1 MNNFTRMTE
10 NMHHPQEPPDSRPVA
25 LIAGATGG
33 VGQQCTFDL
42 IRAGYR
48 VIALSRSDNNL
59 NELSRKAL
67 SAGPADRLKTFRVDV
82 TGALAGQRVRHKV
95 ELELG
100 RLDLLL
106 LSAGI
111 TSNKSTGLTETEV
124 NEVISSNLTGPMLLI
139 DELIPLLLKAEN
151 PYVVSVASRAGK
163 TGFSDKG
170 LYGASKAGLLL
181 YVQSLA
187 SIPALQKIR
196 FTSLCPG
203 WINTEMART
212 GGCQL
217 PAKNLL
223 QPEDI
228 SSLLLWLTAT
238 SPRVRINEIIIE
250 PAQVNR

>member
-1 MNNFTRMTE
+1 MNSFTGTTE
-10 NMHHPQEPPDSRPVA
+10 QAVSDSRPVA

-33 VGQQCTFDL
+33 IGQQCTFDL

-48 VIALSRSDNNL
+48 VVALSRSDTKL
-59 NELSRKAL
+59 EDLSRRAL
-67 SAGPADRLKTFRVDV
+67 EAGPVGSLITLRADITAAQAAQHIR
-82 TGALAGQRVRHKV
+82 QNV
-95 ELELG
+95 ERKLG

-111 TSNKSTGLTETEV
+111 TSNKSTGLSDPEV
-124 NEVISSNLTGPMLLI
+124 TTVISSNLTGPMLLI
-139 DELIPLLLKAEN
+139 DELIPLLMKAEQ

-181 YVQSLA
+181 YVRSLTA
-187 SIPALQKIR
+187 VPALKKIR

-203 WINTEMART
+203 WINTDMART
-212 GGCQL
+212 GGCRL
-217 PAKNLL
+217 PAEDLL

-228 SSLLLWLTAT
+228 SSLVLWLTA
-238 SPRVRINEIIIE
+238 SPPRVRIGEIIIE